1 MLLRGVEEDVTL
13 HLCSLEMPLHSC
25 FFPVPPLGPWIKA
38 PCDISSAQAE
48 RRDVFPGWRKAE
60 ISPIQLGSSRQAQSH
75 MLPSISS
82 PPARAVTP
90 HPCGAEEGS
99 VGSHGP
105 GCAPPVLRGKQ
116 WEAVCVCVGACSWL
130 QSCGRQ
136 G

>member
-38 PCDISSAQAE
+38 PCDIPSAQAE

-60 ISPIQLGSSRQAQSH
+60 SSPIQPGSSRQAQSH
-75 MLPSISS
+75 VLLSIAS

-90 HPCGAEEGS
+90 QPVRGWGGGCGFPR
-99 VGSHGP
+99 P
-105 GCAPPVLRGKQ
+105 GL
-116 WEAVCVCVGACSWL
+116 
-130 QSCGRQ
+130 
-136 G
+136 